1 MEYLG
6 TITHQGVNY
15 KYYKNTEGE
24 ILYDSEPEAEN
35 QNGCSVP
42 IEQPE
47 SGMESILDELQTYV
61 CSQICKILDNLTE
74 DEKKQF
80 CRNCRFDDL
89 IDQIIEEHEK

>member
-24 ILYDSEPEAEN
+24 ILYDSEPEGGKPEWMLRAD
-35 QNGCSVP
+35 
-42 IEQPE
+42 EQPE
-47 SGMESILDELQTYV
+47 NGMESILDELQTYV
-61 CSQICKILDNLTE
+61 CGRICKIPNNLTE